1 MSIETPAH
9 PNAILLI
16 EADPVTAFCLRQTF
30 AGDPQVA
37 FVLTV
42 AERLDAGLAH
52 LAQHP
57 YDLVI
62 LALHLPDS
70 QGLPAFTHL
79 HCHFPHLPVVICA
92 DASDEPLAIAVVQAG
107 AQDYFIK
114 GQLGWMLAPRV
125 LRYTLERHR
134 SQVAL
139 RASEERFRALIE
151 HSADVIALLNA
162 DGTICYE
169 SPSVTPVLG
178 YLPEELVGRHVSEL
192 LHPDDVSAVLAL
204 FTQLVAQPET
214 KLSAQCRYR
223 RKNGTWCWIEATGT
237 NLLAEPAVQAIVVNY
252 HDVTAHKQAEARR
265 SESEHMFRLLAETME
280 DVIWQIDAQF
290 TYTYVSPSVTKL
302 YGYTPET
309 LIGKSFLAF
318 MPAHARQRANKRL
331 NEEFAQFRQNH
342 GQDRTPRHHTLQLEQ
357 HRQDGT
363 TFWVEIVSTAHYD
376 AYGMLSSFQGVTR
389 DISARKQD
397 ELLLEARVQ
406 ERTAALAALH
416 QRLELATRAA
426 GMGVWDWEPGADQLV
441 CDDQLLQLVGLTRA
455 TFDGSGM
462 AFWAIMHPDDVP
474 EQQRLLQNVLGG
486 ELEYDGEFRVIWP
499 DRSEHHLRVK
509 AITLQNA
516 NGDVERIIG
525 VNYDITMRKQ
535 AENLLRRSEETLR
548 QANSELERAMRMKDE
563 FLASMSHELRTP
575 LNSILGFTEALQEQ
589 IYGSLND
596 SQVRALTNIDSSGR
610 HLLALIN
617 DILDISKIEAG
628 KIELQFEACSLDEIC
643 HASLTLIKGLA
654 QKKYQSVN
662 YTINPPQI
670 LIQADLRRL
679 KQILVNLLSNAVK
692 FTPEGGALGLE
703 VQGSTASQSVRLS
716 VWDQGIGIKAED
728 QPKLFQPFVQLDSS
742 LARQHNG
749 TGLGLSLV
757 QRLTKLHGGTIEI
770 ASTPGEGSRFTVVL
784 PWLPV
789 LAPRQLPTPLPEATP
804 VQRTMMTVEDN
815 VFDAQRISYLL
826 TKLGVEN
833 VVHSQGH
840 GVLERAI
847 LLQPSAILLDL
858 NLPDHSGWAVLAALK
873 ANAQTQQIPVVITSG
888 EDYRAKAAALG
899 VVAYLIKPFT
909 FAELRAALEYTVTL
923 GFRRQPVLVVV
934 PQAALP
940 ANG

>member
-1 MSIETPAH
+1 MSTEIPDH

-16 EADPVTAFCLRQTF
+16 EADPVTAFSLRQAF
-30 AGDPQVA
+30 ADTPQMS

-52 LAQHP
+52 LAHDP

-70 QGLPAFTHL
+70 QGLLALTYL
-79 HCHFPHLPVVICA
+79 QRQVPHLPVVICA
-92 DASDEPLAIAVVQAG
+92 DASDESLAIAAVQAG

-139 RASEERFRALIE
+139 RASEQRFRALIE
-151 HSADVIALLNA
+151 HSADVIALLDA

-178 YLPEELVGRHVSEL
+178 YLPEELVGRHVFEL

-223 RKNGTWCWIEATGT
+223 RKDGTWCWIEATGT
-237 NLLAEPAVQAIVVNY
+237 NLLAEPTVQAIVVNY
-252 HDVTAHKQAEARR
+252 RDVTAHKQAEARR

-290 TYTYVSPSVTKL
+290 IYTYVSPSVTKL
-302 YGYTPET
+302 YGYSPET

-318 MPAHARQRANKRL
+318 MPAHARERANKRL
-331 NEEFAQFRQNH
+331 NQEFAQFRQAH

-363 TFWVEIVSTAHYD
+363 IFWAEIVSTAHYD

-426 GMGVWDWEPGADQLV
+426 GMGVWDWEPGIDRLV
-441 CDDQLLQLVGLTRA
+441 CDDQLLQLVGLTRT
-455 TFDGSGM
+455 TFDGSGTM
-462 AFWAIMHPDDVP
+462 FWAIMHPNDVP
-474 EQQRLLQNVLGG
+474 EQQRLLQSVLGG

-509 AITLQNA
+509 AITLRNA
-516 NGDVERIIG
+516 DGEVERVIG

-596 SQVRALTNIDSSGR
+596 SQVRALTNIESSGR

-703 VQGSTASQSVRLS
+703 VQGSTTSQTVRLS
-716 VWDQGIGIKAED
+716 VWDKGIGIKAED
-728 QPKLFQPFVQLDSS
+728 QPKLFRPFVQLDSS

-789 LAPRQLPTPLPEATP
+789 LALC
-804 VQRTMMTVEDN
+804 
-815 VFDAQRISYLL
+815 
-826 TKLGVEN
+826 
-833 VVHSQGH
+833 
-840 GVLERAI
+840 
-847 LLQPSAILLDL
+847 
-858 NLPDHSGWAVLAALK
+858 
-873 ANAQTQQIPVVITSG
+873 
-888 EDYRAKAAALG
+888 
-899 VVAYLIKPFT
+899 
-909 FAELRAALEYTVTL
+909 
-923 GFRRQPVLVVV
+923 
-934 PQAALP
+934 
-940 ANG
+940 